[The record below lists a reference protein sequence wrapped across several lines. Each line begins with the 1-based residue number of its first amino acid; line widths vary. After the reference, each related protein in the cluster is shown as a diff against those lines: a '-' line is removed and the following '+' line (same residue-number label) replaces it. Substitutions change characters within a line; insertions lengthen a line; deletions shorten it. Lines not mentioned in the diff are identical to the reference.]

1 MPISRS
7 ISMRFFI
14 GMILLLFAISC
25 LWLPPRLFMLLI
37 QLLSAGLAYEF
48 SRAKFP
54 NSPIILRMCAAV
66 FSTTI
71 VAIIYQE
78 VHEFVLIS
86 LLGLMI
92 SISILLV
99 ITKKNTRKTNL
110 IWVVFGIL
118 YTSILPA
125 HLLLLKNLDHQ
136 FAFLLVLLI
145 TVVATDSGA
154 YFIGSSIGRYKL
166 WESLSPNKTWEGAFG
181 GLLLGSTLVFLTI
194 QITSAFDYSISET
207 AIIAVLLSTS
217 TIFGDLLASAIK
229 RKMGIKDFSNILLDH
244 GGFLDRVDS
253 LIFTGM
259 TFFWIQ
265 RLIS

>member
-7 ISMRFFI
+7 TSMRILI

-25 LWLPPRLFMLLI
+25 LWLPPRLFMVLI

-54 NSPIILRMCAAV
+54 NSPIILRMCVAI
-66 FSTTI
+66 FSTAI

-78 VHEFVLIS
+78 VHESVLIS
-86 LLGLMI
+86 LLSLMTI
-92 SISILLV
+92 VSILLV

-136 FAFLLVLLI
+136 FDFLLVLLI

-166 WESLSPNKTWEGAFG
+166 WESLSPNKTWEGACG

-244 GGFLDRVDS
+244 GGVLDRVDS

>member
-7 ISMRFFI
+7 TSMRILI

-25 LWLPPRLFMLLI
+25 LWLPPRLFMVLI

-54 NSPIILRMCAAV
+54 NSPIILRMCVAI
-66 FSTTI
+66 FSTAI

-78 VHEFVLIS
+78 VHESVLIS
-86 LLGLMI
+86 LLSLMTI
-92 SISILLV
+92 VSILLV
-99 ITKKNTRKTNL
+99 ITKKHTRKTDL

-136 FAFLLVLLI
+136 FEFLLVLLI

-244 GGFLDRVDS
+244 GGVLDRVDS